1 MVFIKAK
8 QAMNEKIE
16 NKKIIARIEN
26 LARQRKE
33 LLSLP
38 PEEMLNSILNS
49 TQSTALVHSFSE
61 EDFYFLI
68 HNIGIEDS
76 HPLLYLASN
85 KQWEYIVDL
94 EVWEK
99 DRIELP
105 SITRWFDLL
114 FKVDPNRFIKWSL
127 DQNVEFIKFYLF
139 KNIEVK
145 IRDADQD
152 PSELG
157 DAFIT
162 LDDIFYVRFL
172 DEPIAFESDGD
183 ESYETNKKHRD
194 AFLSRY
200 LKTLADND
208 HISYQKVLIESSNV
222 IPAES
227 EEEAYRSRNIR
238 LAEKGFLPYEEA
250 IGIYQPM
257 KVSDFKIQE
266 NKFINQDPDRKL
278 FFPVP
283 LYHTG
288 VIEEENHFTVA
299 LKNIKADDVLEQIQ
313 SEFAGL
319 CNRIISADQK
329 TIREKDELIS
339 IVKKACDY
347 LNIGLEKLTED
358 KGERD
363 AGHYTTL
370 MQNYPLSSIFRVGFG
385 LALELKWRAER
396 WLKKSWFSSEGLL
409 LGFWGEEWMGV
420 LGGLLIKKPLFYDNY
435 KTGELYR
442 EFISIDDI
450 KKTGTMLNEIIAFDE
465 LFSLISI
472 EPDPATKGYLT
483 YKNFILTLWA
493 RHTLGLSEELIP
505 LTFDEFR
512 GFFDDLWAGKEQ
524 PRKTSLSIKESF
536 LDWVSSKTKLVH
548 YEISQRLGQSFEN
561 LFSEIE
567 SEYGNVPRNDLDP
580 RHIHLFLINIKK
592 GENKNE

>member
-1 MVFIKAK
+1 MDE
-8 QAMNEKIE
+8 NIE
-16 NKKIIARIEN
+16 NKKIVARIEN

-38 PEEMLNSILNS
+38 PEEVLNSILNS

-99 DRIELP
+99 DRIEFA

-127 DQNVEFIKFYLF
+127 DQKIEFMEFYLF

-145 IRDADQD
+145 IRETDQD

-172 DEPIAFESDGD
+172 DKPIAFESDGD
-183 ESYETNKKHRD
+183 ESHETDKKHRD

-208 HISYQKVLIESSNV
+208 HISYQNVLLESSGV

-227 EEEAYRSRNIR
+227 EEEAYRLRNVR

-257 KVSDFKIQE
+257 KVRDFKIQE
-266 NKFINQDPDRKL
+266 NKFINQDLDQKL

-329 TIREKDELIS
+329 TIREKDELRS
-339 IVKKACDY
+339 IVKKTSGY

-358 KGERD
+358 NGERD
-363 AGHYTTL
+363 TEHCTTL

-450 KKTGTMLNEIIAFDE
+450 KKTDNILNEIIAFDE

-472 EPDPATKGYLT
+472 EPDPAAKVYLT

-493 RHTLGLSEELIP
+493 RHTLGLSEKLIP
-505 LTFDEFR
+505 LTIDEFR

-524 PRKTSLSIKESF
+524 PGKTSLSIKESF
-536 LDWVSSKTKLVH
+536 LDWVSSKTGLVH

-561 LFSEIE
+561 IFSEIE
-567 SEYGNVPRNDLDP
+567 SEYGKVSRNDLDP
-580 RHIHLFLINIKK
+580 RYIHLFLINIKK
-592 GENKNE
+592 SGTKNE

>member
-1 MVFIKAK
+1 ME
-8 QAMNEKIE
+8 NKIE

-26 LARQRKE
+26 LTRQRKA

-38 PEEMLNSILNS
+38 PEKMLNSILNS
-49 TQSTALVHSFSE
+49 KQSTALVHSFSE

-76 HPLLYLASN
+76 HPLLYLASSR
-85 KQWEYIVDL
+85 QWEYIVDL
-94 EVWEK
+94 EVWQK
-99 DRIELP
+99 DRIELA

-127 DQNVEFIKFYLF
+127 DQKTEFMEFYLS

-145 IRDADQD
+145 IRETDQD

-162 LDDIFYVRFL
+162 LDDIFYVRFI
-172 DEPIAFESDGD
+172 DEPIAVESDGN

-194 AFLSRY
+194 AFLLKY
-200 LKTLADND
+200 LKTLADNH
-208 HISYQKVLIESSNV
+208 HIAYQNVLMESSV
-222 IPAES
+222 IISAES
-227 EEEAYRSRNIR
+227 EEEAYRLRNVR

-257 KVSDFKIQE
+257 KVRDFKIQE
-266 NKFINQDPDRKL
+266 NKFITENPDRKL
-278 FFPVP
+278 FVPVP

-288 VIEEENHFTVA
+288 VIEEENHFTAA
-299 LKNIKADDVLEQIQ
+299 LKNIKSEDVFEQIQ
-313 SEFAGL
+313 TEFAGL
-319 CNRIISADQK
+319 CNQIISADRK
-329 TIREKDELIS
+329 TIREKDELKRM
-339 IVKKACDY
+339 VKKACGY

-358 KGERD
+358 DDEPD
-363 AGHYTTL
+363 IDHFASL
-370 MQNYPLSSIFRVGFG
+370 IQNHSLSSIFRLGFG
-385 LALELKWRAER
+385 FALELKWRAEK
-396 WLKKSWFSSEGLL
+396 WLKKSWFSSKGLL
-409 LGFWGEEWMGV
+409 LGFWDEEWMGV
-420 LGGLLIKKPLFYDNY
+420 MGGLLIKKPLFYDNY

-442 EFISIDDI
+442 EFIFIDDI
-450 KKTGTMLNEIIAFDE
+450 KKIEHILDEIIAFDE

-493 RHTLGLSEELIP
+493 RHTLGLSEKVIP
-505 LTFDEFR
+505 LTFNEFR
-512 GFFDDLWAGKEQ
+512 AFFDNLWAGKEL
-524 PRKTSLSIKESF
+524 PRKTSPSIKESF
-536 LDWVSSKTKLVH
+536 LDWVSNKTGLVH

-567 SEYGNVPRNDLDP
+567 SEYGKVSRNDLDP
-580 RHIHLFLINIKK
+580 RYIHLFLIDIEKAQT
-592 GENKNE
+592 

>member
-1 MVFIKAK
+1 MD
-8 QAMNEKIE
+8 EKIE

-85 KQWEYIVDL
+85 KQWEYIIDL
-94 EVWEK
+94 EAWEK
-99 DRIELP
+99 DRIEFP

-127 DQNVEFIKFYLF
+127 DQNFEFIKFYLF
-139 KNIEVK
+139 NNIEVK
-145 IRDADQD
+145 IRETDQD

-172 DEPIAFESDGD
+172 DEPIAFESDED
-183 ESYETNKKHRD
+183 ESYETDKKHRD

-208 HISYQKVLIESSNV
+208 HIAYQKLLMESSGV

-227 EEEAYRSRNIR
+227 EEEAYRLRNVR

-257 KVSDFKIQE
+257 KIRDFKIQE
-266 NKFINQDPDRKL
+266 NKSINQDPDRKL

-288 VIEEENHFTVA
+288 VIEEKNHFTVA
-299 LKNIKADDVLEQIQ
+299 LKNIKGDDVLEQIQ

-339 IVKKACDY
+339 IVKKASGY

-358 KGERD
+358 IGERD
-363 AGHYTTL
+363 TEHCTTL

-396 WLKKSWFSSEGLL
+396 WLKKCWFSNKGLPL
-409 LGFWGEEWMGV
+409 SFWGEEWMGA

-450 KKTGTMLNEIIAFDE
+450 KKTEYILNEIIAFDE

-472 EPDPATKGYLT
+472 EPDPASKGYLT
-483 YKNFILTLWA
+483 YKNFILTLWV
-493 RHTLGLSEELIP
+493 RHTLGLSEKLIP

-512 GFFDDLWAGKEQ
+512 GFFDDLWADKEQ
-524 PRKTSLSIKESF
+524 LRKTSLSIKESF
-536 LDWVSSKTKLVH
+536 LDWVSRKTGLVH

-561 LFSEIE
+561 LFKEIE
-567 SEYGNVPRNDLDP
+567 SEYGKVSRNDLDP
-580 RHIHLFLINIKK
+580 RYIHLFLIDIKK
-592 GENKNE
+592 GGN